1 MLWAVQRPVKLSVSL
16 GDPERHSSLV
26 KWSSRLEVELFKWAS
41 SLEGKKNQI
50 IKFCHHP

>member
-26 KWSSRLEVELFKWAS
+26 TFIAQWSSRLEVELFKWAS
-41 SLEGKKNQI
+41 SLEGK
-50 IKFCHHP
+50 